1 MNRDLP
7 VLVAVSLL
15 MACVVG
21 VAGMISKDIFTLE
34 AA

>member
-7 VLVAVSLL
+7 VLAAVSLL

-21 VAGMISKDIFTLE
+21 FAGMISTRTITLE